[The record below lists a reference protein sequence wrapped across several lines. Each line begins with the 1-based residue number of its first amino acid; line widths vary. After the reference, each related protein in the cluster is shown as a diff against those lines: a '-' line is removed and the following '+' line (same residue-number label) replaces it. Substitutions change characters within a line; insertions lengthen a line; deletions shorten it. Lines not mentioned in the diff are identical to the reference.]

1 MRRFRL
7 RQVNDSI
14 GYSDYHLFIGARWP
28 RDGDGRA
35 RRSIQTLLTVNYA
48 NGRNTMNRI
57 SNRTSTPKGA
67 ALALGVVLGASAL
80 IAGAVPATARAQDDG
95 QKMVISVKRMTME
108 TALHVAQAA
117 IAQCRKEGVQV
128 AVTVVDRNGNTQVV
142 LRDVLAMDLTLRIS
156 RQKAYTAMS
165 FNSPTSELAKRFTS
179 PVSIAKVKG
188 VLPSAGGVPIAVGGA
203 ILGGVGVSGAPSGL
217 TDEKC
222 AKAGVDAVRMDLE
235 MSGM

>member
-1 MRRFRL
+1 MKR
-7 RQVNDSI
+7 I
-14 GYSDYHLFIGARWP
+14 EH
-28 RDGDGRA
+28 
-35 RRSIQTLLTVNYA
+35 
-48 NGRNTMNRI
+48 RNLGGVALGM
-57 SNRTSTPKGA
+57 
-67 ALALGVVLGASAL
+67 ALAVSAVGMAA
-80 IAGAVPATARAQDDG
+80 IPRPAAAQDDS

-108 TALHVAQAA
+108 TALHIAQAA
-117 IAQCRKEGVQV
+117 IEQCRKEGVQV

-165 FNSPTSELAKRFTS
+165 FNTPTSQLADRFSS

-188 VLPSAGGVPIAVGGA
+188 VLPAAGGVPIAVGGT
-203 ILGGVGVSGAPSGL
+203 ILGGVGVSGSPSGI

>member
-1 MRRFRL
+1 MMKR
-7 RQVNDSI
+7 I
-14 GYSDYHLFIGARWP
+14 GP
-28 RDGDGRA
+28 R
-35 RRSIQTLLTVNYA
+35 TLGGIVL
-48 NGRNTMNRI
+48 
-57 SNRTSTPKGA
+57 STAVGVS
-67 ALALGVVLGASAL
+67 ALALAAL
-80 IAGAVPATARAQDDG
+80 PRPAAAQDDG

-108 TALHVAQAA
+108 TALHIAQAA
-117 IAQCRKEGVQV
+117 IQQCRKEGVQV

-165 FNSPTSELAKRFTS
+165 FNTPTSQLTKRFSS
-179 PVSIAKVKG
+179 PVSIAKVRG
-188 VLPSAGGVPIAVGGA
+188 VLPAAGGVPIAVGGT
-203 ILGGVGVSGAPSGL
+203 ILGGVGVSGSPSGV